1 MFSVLRMVLWERR
14 LQLYSAAGSDEE
26 GGREERESVCVC
38 IVVGKKKGWMERPGM
53 TPSFQLRS
61 LNP

>member
-38 IVVGKKKGWMERPGM
+38 IVVEKKRDGWKGLG
-53 TPSFQLRS
+53 
-61 LNP
+61 